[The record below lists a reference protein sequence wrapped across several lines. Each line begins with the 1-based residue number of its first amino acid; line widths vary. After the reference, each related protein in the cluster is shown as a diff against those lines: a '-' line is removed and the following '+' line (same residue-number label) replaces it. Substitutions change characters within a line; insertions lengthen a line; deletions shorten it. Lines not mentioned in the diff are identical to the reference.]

1 MSEPKRRRKKLST
14 VRIAGEEFKIHAPG
28 FKAILRKGEDI
39 ARPYWVAD
47 EDAVNSGYPTK
58 TVPIPVGLGVGNMP
72 PCDVAAVIED
82 ECQKQQNAMLA
93 WLDGDVDDKERLAPK
108 YNGTLGSLA
117 DCYESDE
124 DSAYQELKENS
135 AEVYK
140 AWLKMVRETVG
151 LRNVSRIVAK
161 DFRRWYRMWK
171 ERSTSRGTDGTR
183 QAYGGIQIIR
193 IILNFGSESGI
204 KKCLELRTAMEN
216 MKFRKNPPRNVVLT
230 FAQVRAFLEEA
241 WRRGELFTALV
252 QAIQFECFLRQNDVI
267 GQWRKIKPGY
277 VAREGDVIIG
287 EKYWRGM
294 TMAMIR
300 LGDTL
305 VVQTSKTGK
314 PVVHAL
320 ASCQLIVEC
329 LEKIGKSVADGPV
342 ARQADGSPWRDR
354 QSFSKAWR
362 ETARAAGIPENVW
375 NMDNRASGITEASE
389 AGVPDDDII
398 KQSGHSQKE
407 IMRDVYKREG
417 AAVSER
423 SHATR
428 QKHRKTQAS

>member
-1 MSEPKRRRKKLST
+1 
-14 VRIAGEEFKIHAPG
+14 
-28 FKAILRKGEDI
+28 
-39 ARPYWVAD
+39 
-47 EDAVNSGYPTK
+47 
-58 TVPIPVGLGVGNMP
+58 MP
-72 PCDVAAVIED
+72 PCDVAAVIEV
-82 ECQKQQNAMLA
+82 ECQKQQSAMLA
-93 WLDGDVDDKERLAPK
+93 WLDGNVDDKERLAPK
-108 YNGTLGSLA
+108 FNGTLGSLA

-151 LRNVSRIVAK
+151 LRNVSRVVAK
-161 DFRRWYRMWK
+161 DFRRWYRLWK

-193 IILNFGSESGI
+193 ILLNFGSESGV
-204 KKCLELRTAMEN
+204 KKCLELRMAMDN
-216 MKFRKNPPRNVVLT
+216 MKFRRNPPRNVVLT
-230 FAQVRAFLEEA
+230 YAQVRAFLEEA
-241 WRRGELFTALV
+241 WRLGEMFMALV
-252 QAIQFECFLRQNDVI
+252 QAIQFEFFLRQNDVI

-294 TMAMIR
+294 TMEMIR

-320 ASCQLIVEC
+320 ASCQLVVEC
-329 LEKIGKSVADGPV
+329 LEKIGKSVTDGPV

-362 ETARAAGIPENVW
+362 EIARAAGIPENVW

-398 KQSGHSQKE
+398 KQSGHPQKE
-407 IMRDVYKREG
+407 IMQDVYKRGG

-423 SHATR
+423 SHAAR
-428 QKHRKTQAS
+428 QKYRKTQAS